1 MGFSVQVEGLALHRT
16 MDNLSIVPENEK
28 SGRGVEGLN
37 REKEPY
43 QNLDIQTCFF
53 DMVTI
58 TSDQIS
64 RSVVSNSLRPHESQH
79 ARPPCPSPTPG
90 VH

>member
-1 MGFSVQVEGLALHRT
+1 MGSSVQVEGLALDRT
-16 MDNLSIVPENEK
+16 MDHLSIVTENEK

-58 TSDQIS
+58 KIS
-64 RSVVSNSLRPHESQH
+64 VYSSAQKKLSLE
-79 ARPPCPSPTPG
+79 AMAYCY
-90 VH
+90 

>member
-1 MGFSVQVEGLALHRT
+1 MGSSIQVEGLALHRT

-28 SGRGVEGLN
+28 LGRGVEGLN

-43 QNLDIQTCFF
+43 QNLDLQTCFF

-58 TSDQIS
+58 RSDQIS
-64 RSVVSNSLRPHESQH
+64 RSVVSDSLRPHESQH
-79 ARPPCPSPTPG
+79 AKPPCPSPTSG